1 MSKDILYLKSNIKN
15 CEYLYSGISFND
27 FIKSLN
33 NKFENIVL
41 LKADYIGNS
50 FRRNF
55 EIVEGIENIIKLAKE
70 DIYGDFSFV
79 DCSKNDSIEK
89 LEDIEIAE
97 LLFLE
102 HMKYPL
108 NSPFFD
114 ALGNRFVYLSH
125 DNDFYC
131 KLYCKTENDIL
142 NMLSYKIQNK
152 LTKLICGLTSKPSDL
167 SFRFTIKNTISKK
180 LGIDVVESILPKK
193 LLNLSESGLLIDFN
207 DIELSNNTVIL
218 NLYIIGKTTDMDN
231 IINNKNDYKVNA
243 IDTLKL
249 IYKDD
254 NWIISQ

>member
-1 MSKDILYLKSNIKN
+1 MSKDILYLNSNIKN
-15 CEYLYSGISFND
+15 CEYIYSGITFDD

-33 NKFENIVL
+33 SKFENMVL

-50 FRRNF
+50 FRKNF

-79 DCSKNDSIEK
+79 DCLKNDSIEN
-89 LEDIEIAE
+89 LEDMEIAE
-97 LLFLE
+97 LLYLE

-114 ALGNRFVYLSH
+114 TLGNRFVYLSH

-131 KLYCKTENDIL
+131 KLYCKIENDIL

-152 LTKLICGLTSKPSDL
+152 LTLLICGLTSKPSDL

-180 LGIDVVESILPKK
+180 LGAGIVESILPKK
-193 LLNLSESGLLIDFN
+193 LLNLSERGLLIDFN
-207 DIELSNNTVIL
+207 DIEFSNNTIIL
-218 NLYIIGKTTDMDN
+218 NLYIIGNTTDMDN
-231 IINNKNDYKVNA
+231 IINNKNDYKINA
-243 IDTLKL
+243 TDTLKL
-249 IYKDD
+249 IYKGG
-254 NWIISQ
+254 NWSISK

>member
-1 MSKDILYLKSNIKN
+1 MSKDILYLNSNIKN
-15 CEYLYSGISFND
+15 CEYVYSGISFND

-89 LEDIEIAE
+89 LEDMEIAE
-97 LLFLE
+97 LLFLK

-152 LTKLICGLTSKPSDL
+152 LTKLICGLIFKPSDL
-167 SFRFTIKNTISKK
+167 SFRFTIQKK
-180 LGIDVVESILPKK
+180 TSDLSITRL
-193 LLNLSESGLLIDFN
+193 F
-207 DIELSNNTVIL
+207 
-218 NLYIIGKTTDMDN
+218 II
-231 IINNKNDYKVNA
+231 
-243 IDTLKL
+243 
-249 IYKDD
+249 
-254 NWIISQ
+254 